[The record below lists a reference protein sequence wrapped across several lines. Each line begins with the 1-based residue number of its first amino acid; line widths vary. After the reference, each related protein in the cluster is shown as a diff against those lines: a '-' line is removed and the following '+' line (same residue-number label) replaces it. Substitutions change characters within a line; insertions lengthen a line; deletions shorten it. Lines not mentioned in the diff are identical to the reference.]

1 MAFSVLCFGDSLT
14 AGYGV
19 APKDSWVS
27 LLTRR
32 FPSTRFYNHG
42 ICGCLFSS
50 ILEDALSAA
59 MPPAKDTMLFLMGGT
74 NDILCGIRL
83 DSLLQRA
90 EKDIRTLS
98 RHLPVILGIPP
109 LTTPDS
115 IAAGWQQD
123 WQYERTNEELR
134 LYGDLLRR
142 LAADLSL
149 PAADFQTAIPQR
161 NAFYSDGVHP
171 NAEGHR
177 LMARTA
183 EAVFSP
189 LLIGQ

>member
-1 MAFSVLCFGDSLT
+1 MTSFAASDWIHSCS
-14 AGYGV
+14 
-19 APKDSWVS
+19 APK
-27 LLTRR
+27 
-32 FPSTRFYNHG
+32 N
-42 ICGCLFSS
+42 
-50 ILEDALSAA
+50 
-59 MPPAKDTMLFLMGGT
+59 
-74 NDILCGIRL
+74 
-83 DSLLQRA
+83 
-90 EKDIRTLS
+90 IRTLS

-109 LTTPDS
+109 LITPDS

-134 LYGDLLRR
+134 LYGDFLRR
-142 LAADLSL
+142 LAADLFL

-177 LMARTA
+177 LMAWTA

-189 LLIGQ
+189 LLISQ